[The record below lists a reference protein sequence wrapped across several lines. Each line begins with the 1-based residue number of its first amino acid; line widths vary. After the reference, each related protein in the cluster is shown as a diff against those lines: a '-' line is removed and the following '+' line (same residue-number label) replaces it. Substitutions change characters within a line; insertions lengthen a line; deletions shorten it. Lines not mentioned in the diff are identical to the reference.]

1 MPKIIVTFKDK
12 ILREV
17 VLAKEETTIG
27 RDLGNDIQIDNPSVS
42 RFHAKIYRQGWPF
55 FVEDLKSTNG
65 VLVNGLGVSWKTG
78 LKNND
83 RITIGKHTLIFLV
96 EKKDYDEAGQGTRGI
111 DVNATI
117 MVTPKAN

>member
-1 MPKIIVTFKDK
+1 MPKIVVTLKDK

-27 RDLGNDIQIDNPSVS
+27 RDPGNDIQIDNPAVS

-65 VLVNGLGVSWKTG
+65 ILVNGLGVSWKAG

-83 RITIGKHTLIFLV
+83 RITVGKHILIFLAD
-96 EKKDYDEAGQGTRGI
+96 KKDYDETGQRPKGI

-117 MVTPKAN
+117 VVNPKR